1 MELEFYADQKMEE
14 QVTEQKQSGNPIC
27 RECDIPMTLR
37 TNRMNRED
45 FWGCMRFPCCKFTL
59 PLEMYGS
66 PARTAQ
72 IEQEAAQTKKE
83 KLDKAVIPRMPKRPS
98 QAHASQTSG
107 YRSSDGSWQPIDG
120 SEIPID
126 ADSED
131 QASLVNANLS
141 MEEMEMLTQM
151 RHAKGNSKQDKT
163 T

>member
-1 MELEFYADQKMEE
+1 
-14 QVTEQKQSGNPIC
+14 
-27 RECDIPMTLR
+27 
-37 TNRMNRED
+37 
-45 FWGCMRFPCCKFTL
+45 
-59 PLEMYGS
+59 MYGS

-72 IEQEAAQTKKE
+72 IEQEAVQAKKE